1 MSRGRPK
8 KKATAPE
15 VNITPV
21 KIAAIQRT
29 TEDIAND
36 EIKMAH
42 EKNLPDPD
50 FDFREIYH
58 KGDIVH
64 YIRTNNL
71 TGDKQLLEL
80 NVRTI
85 YARSLVAWEEHGCA
99 YVIGY
104 DTKDWIFWDRRE
116 AEVYFKSMNVEAK
129 YAGGGALDKQ

>member
-1 MSRGRPK
+1 MGRPK
-8 KKATAPE
+8 GSKNKKASTPE

-21 KIAAIQRT
+21 RITAVQRT
-29 TEDIAND
+29 TEDIANE
-36 EIKMAH
+36 EIKNAH

-50 FDFREIYH
+50 FDFRELYH

-64 YIRTNNL
+64 YIRINNL
-71 TGDKQLLEL
+71 TGDKELLEL

-116 AEVYFKSMNVEAK
+116 AEAYFKSTKVEAV
-129 YAGGGALDKQ
+129 YGGGGS